1 MASDKN
7 KDNDEFIIS
16 FSDLV
21 GICKRNKK
29 KIYFGTFVVS
39 ALAVLN
45 TLTNPIEYI
54 AEATFRDKAKAGG
67 GFSTLSLFLGS
78 GIGGGNDDAIS
89 LMKSR
94 SVNEELVK
102 RLGIQA
108 TVVPMGFSESY
119 PQMIW
124 QNLIV
129 EKAIFNSSQ
138 VPSLPDLDPTLRT
151 QEVFYADEVPKGVSI
166 KFLTEDVF
174 EIYDGEVL
182 KGRIDEPVKG
192 SNYEFTLVRTNRKPL
207 KGQLFVIVLNP
218 LESSANNIAKQL
230 RVEPDRLDKN
240 LLNIKYGH
248 RDRHFAVEVVNTLT
262 NVYKDFLREEQN
274 RIIGHQ
280 IAYLEQRQEEIADKL
295 KETMES
301 HVHTLSEDMKNIGF
315 ANTKIAMDFLNNL
328 QNQFQQKLLNIE
340 FETKRLSK
348 AQEQGYA
355 YYDGYSITGDPAVI
369 NQLLT
374 EMRNLKQQG
383 DWLDLALNRTS
394 SADPDESQVFFDT
407 QIQRLE
413 RNRQYRQEAKEM
425 IAQLEQGKLPSTEGK
440 LLQDPL
446 YLVNIWHNKLV
457 SVSQN
462 LTKAPEEW
470 QHCQTQFCIYLN
482 NLVHHFDVHEN
493 AMQERLVHQQ
503 NGNYEYDGIDLNT
516 ARELYLSYSRN
527 LNEIESQILQH
538 QFIIDKMHE
547 PEFELSSLS
556 MVMNDYITNDMIV
569 RSNRLAIDLKDSNN
583 RSVKEQERLKE
594 DIDLQK
600 RHLTTHLKNAIELL
614 HLKQDLVKY
623 KIARLQNVT
632 LGLIQQQVTLLEK
645 HLKEYIATRL
655 TDLKQES
662 DIIEDHKIVLR
673 NQMAVLPKKWVSEM
687 LIDQQMEVNRKMVEE
702 VSRLVESK
710 IIGNNIEISQS
721 DTIDKAIPPLHPKSP
736 RVIFFAILGAFMGA
750 FLSTTF
756 VMVRELAIGIN
767 ASVRN
772 LRISGQHVSGVM
784 TSRKLEDST
793 HLLKDQDL
801 DTLRRLV
808 TYLSPAETQD
818 KKSLLIV
825 QGRGPDY
832 ANNLAT
838 LLSKKGLRVLLFTL
852 SFDQPAQPEELP
864 GLLQFLEGE
873 APQPKIHVGAHFDT
887 MSAGGIS
894 RFSNELLG
902 KQSFQ
907 ELLNSLKKHYDW
919 IIGVSHTTPEVA
931 ETESLMRIF
940 DHSVINITDE
950 KLEDIKGCIRIATE
964 NEPLKKVSFILS

>member
-1 MASDKN
+1 MASEKN
-7 KDNDEFIIS
+7 KHDDFIIS
-16 FSDLV
+16 FSDIV
-21 GICKRNKK
+21 QICKRNKR
-29 KIYFGTFVVS
+29 KIYFGTFVFS

-67 GFSTLSLFLGS
+67 GFSTLSMLLGS
-78 GIGGGNDDAIS
+78 GVGGGNDDAIS

-94 SVNEELVK
+94 SVSEELVK

-108 TVVPMGFSESY
+108 TVVPVGFNESY
-119 PQMIW
+119 PQTIL

-129 EKAIFNSSQ
+129 EKAIFDSSQ
-138 VPSLPDLDPTLRT
+138 VPSLPDLDPPLRT
-151 QEVFYADEVPKGVSI
+151 QEVLYNEEVHKGVTI
-166 KFLTEDVF
+166 KFLTDDVF
-174 EIYDGEVL
+174 ELYDGEPV
-182 KGRIDEPVKG
+182 KGRIDEPFKG
-192 SNYEFTLVRTNRKPL
+192 SNYEFTLVRANKKPL
-207 KGQLFVIVLNP
+207 KGQSFVIIFNP
-218 LESSANNIAKQL
+218 LFFSANNIAKLL
-230 RVEPDRLDKN
+230 RIEPDRLDKN
-240 LLNIKYGH
+240 LLSIKFGH
-248 RDRHFAVEVVNTLT
+248 RNRHFAVEVVNTLT
-262 NVYKDFLREEQN
+262 NVYKDFLRDEQN

-340 FETKRLSK
+340 FETKRLQK
-348 AQEQGYA
+348 AQEEGYA
-355 YYDGYSITGDPAVI
+355 YYDGYSIPGDPAII

-383 DWLDLALNRTS
+383 DWLDLALNRTAS
-394 SADPDESQVFFDT
+394 INPDETQVFFDA
-407 QIQRLE
+407 QIERLE
-413 RNRQYRQEAKEM
+413 QNRLYRQEAREM
-425 IAQLEQGKLPSTEGK
+425 IAEIELGRMPKAEGK
-440 LLQDPL
+440 LIQDPK
-446 YLVNIWHNKLV
+446 YLVNIWHNKLGK
-457 SVSQN
+457 VSQN
-462 LTKAPEEW
+462 TQNASEEW
-470 QHCQTQFCIYLN
+470 QHCQTQFCTYLN
-482 NLVHHFDVHEN
+482 NLIHHFDVHEN

-503 NGNYEYDGIDLNT
+503 NANYDYDGIDLNT
-516 ARELYLSYSRN
+516 ARELYLSYSRS
-527 LNEIESQILQH
+527 LNDIESQILQH

-569 RSNRLAIDLKDSNN
+569 RSNRLAMDLKDSNN
-583 RSVKEQERLKE
+583 RSVKEQDRLKE

-614 HLKQDLVKY
+614 HLKENLVKY
-623 KIARLQNVT
+623 KISRLQNVT

-645 HLKEYIATRL
+645 HLEEYISTRL
-655 TDLKQES
+655 IDLKQES
-662 DIIEDHKIVLR
+662 DIIEDHKTVLR

-721 DTIDKAIPPLHPKSP
+721 DIIDKAIPPLHPKSP
-736 RVIFFAILGAFMGA
+736 RVIFFAILGAFIGA

-756 VMVRELAIGIN
+756 VMVRELALGVN

-784 TSRKLEDST
+784 TSRKLQEST
-793 HLLKDQDL
+793 SQLKNQDL

-808 TYLSPAETQD
+808 AYLSPKEASNKQ
-818 KKSLLIV
+818 SLLLV

-832 ANNLAT
+832 SENLAT
-838 LLSKKGLRVLLFTL
+838 LFSKKGLSVLLFTL
-852 SFDQPAQPEELP
+852 SFDQPAKPQELP
-864 GLLQFLEGE
+864 GLLQFLEGQ
-873 APQPKIHVGAHFDT
+873 ANKPKIEKGPSFDT

-907 ELLNSLKKHYDW
+907 DLLKSLKQEYDW
-919 IIGVSHTTPEVA
+919 IIGVSHSVPEVA

-940 DHSVINITDE
+940 DNSVINITDE
-950 KLEDIKGCIRIATE
+950 KLEDIKGCIQVATE
-964 NEPLKKVSFILS
+964 NEPTKKVSFILS